1 MKKALTIGNRF
12 TTVMALVLGL
22 GAASA
27 MPACAAQ
34 TCDRA
39 CLTGVMDDYL
49 AAIPKHD
56 RTGLPLAPTLRE
68 TVNGRE
74 SPAQSDYFWNLVDG
88 IAYRQMAADPVT
100 GQVALLGVA
109 TEAGAR
115 GAYWLRMQVKDR
127 KIVEVEQI
135 IGERSVNGVP
145 GLGAP
150 NPYFDQIL
158 PEKSRSNREQLI
170 AIADSYF
177 EGLQRH
183 DGAGVQS
190 ALGCRRYENGNQTS
204 LNPLGNTWACNV
216 MSDYTYMDKIKER
229 RFPIVDVERGIV
241 VGAMVIEVSK
251 PKASAAITGAVPGGP
266 QSVVP
271 LFSRPHDTL
280 IQEVFKIA
288 DGKIQEIN
296 VIRQDMPYQW
306 GSGW

>member
-1 MKKALTIGNRF
+1 MTKISIASLALAGAMALT
-12 TTVMALVLGL
+12 TVAPLQAAP
-22 GAASA
+22 AAS
-27 MPACAAQ
+27 
-34 TCDRA
+34 CDRA
-39 CLTGVMDDYL
+39 CLIAMMESYID
-49 AAIPKHD
+49 AIPTHD
-56 RTGLPLAPTLRE
+56 RAGQPIAAGARE
-68 TVNGRE
+68 TVNGRV
-74 SPAQSDYFWNLVDG
+74 SPAQSDYFWKLVDG
-88 IAYRQMAADPVT
+88 ITYRQILADPST
-100 GQVALLGVA
+100 GQVAMLGVA
-109 TEAGAR
+109 TEAGGR
-115 GAYWLRMQVKDR
+115 GAYWLRLAVKNRQITEIEQVIGDR
-127 KIVEVEQI
+127 PA
-135 IGERSVNGVP
+135 GGVP
-145 GLGAP
+145 GLAAP
-150 NPYFDQIL
+150 NPYFEQIL
-158 PEKSRSNREQLI
+158 PEQSRSTRAQLI

-296 VIRQDMPYQW
+296 VIRQDMPYRW

>member
-1 MKKALTIGNRF
+1 MTKISIASLALAGA
-12 TTVMALVLGL
+12 MALATMAPLQAEP
-22 GAASA
+22 AAS
-27 MPACAAQ
+27 
-34 TCDRA
+34 CDRA
-39 CLTGVMDDYL
+39 CLTAMMESYID
-49 AAIPKHD
+49 AIPTHD
-56 RTGLPLAPTLRE
+56 RAGQPIAAGTRE
-68 TVNGRE
+68 TVNGRV
-74 SPAQSDYFWNLVDG
+74 SPAQSDYFWKLVDG
-88 IAYRQMAADPVT
+88 ITYRQILADPST
-100 GQVALLGVA
+100 GQVAMLGVA
-109 TEAGAR
+109 TEAGGR
-115 GAYWLRMQVKDR
+115 GAYWLRLAVKNRQITEIEQVIGDR
-127 KIVEVEQI
+127 PA
-135 IGERSVNGVP
+135 GGVP
-145 GLGAP
+145 GLAAP
-150 NPYFDQIL
+150 NPYFEQIL
-158 PEKSRSNREQLI
+158 PEQSRSTRAQLI